1 MLSSAISYSK
11 FKCTIYVEI
20 YSLSRATINTGT
32 FFEIFL
38 GGIFQ
43 TFYIFK
49 LSNARYWSGYLF
61 VTYQFVGCQFVE
73 KDRLAIWRLSIIR
86 PPLVLFFTN
95 FTHLF
100 LFKFREKNSAVT

>member
-20 YSLSRATINTGT
+20 YSLSRATILKLGH
-32 FFEIFL
+32 FL
-38 GGIFQ
+38 
-43 TFYIFK
+43 TYFYIFE